1 MVKKGSGTPPYV
13 PRKGLKAV
21 LDQVQAHKAGELLA
35 REDLHK
41 RGLSSHWTY
50 PALAALRFLGI
61 LDENDR
67 LTGLHPA
74 FDREKPDR
82 PAQQAL
88 LREAYSDFF
97 EHVELPV
104 ANEEA
109 LRQRFQEV
117 YKLSER
123 VANSAFPVFEMLA
136 SEAGIQLAVQPAAGN
151 AGEAREE
158 RPAREH
164 SDEPAASEVLSELG
178 ELQRAAHEEPVRIR
192 HTGYQIVINLQVT
205 KYTTEKDLIKM
216 VRTANRAIHLLKKAG
231 DSH

>member
-1 MVKKGSGTPPYV
+1 MVKKGSSTPPYV

-21 LDQVQAHKAGELLA
+21 LDQIQAHGAGELLA
-35 REDLHK
+35 REDLHR

-61 LDENDR
+61 LDDEDR
-67 LTGLHPA
+67 LTGRHRA
-74 FDREKPDR
+74 FDREKPDL

-88 LREAYSDFF
+88 LKEAYAEFF
-97 EHVELPV
+97 EQTQLPL
-104 ANEEA
+104 ADEEA
-109 LRQRFQEV
+109 SRRKFQEV

-123 VANSAFPVFEMLA
+123 VANSAFPIFEMLA
-136 SEAGIQLAVQPAAGN
+136 SDAGLHLTAAPAPGEAPSGGGEPSPSAAGPDPR
-151 AGEAREE
+151 AEE
-158 RPAREH
+158 GDPGA
-164 SDEPAASEVLSELG
+164 DV
-178 ELQRAAHEEPVRIR
+178 LQRASRDEPVRIR

>member
-21 LDQVQAHKAGELLA
+21 LGQIQAHKAGELLA
-35 REDLHK
+35 REDLHR

-61 LDENDR
+61 LDESDH
-67 LTGLHPA
+67 LTGRHPA
-74 FDREKPDR
+74 FDRERPDL
-82 PAQQAL
+82 PAQQVL
-88 LREAYSDFF
+88 LREAYADFF
-97 EHVELPV
+97 EHVQLPV
-104 ANEEA
+104 PDEGV
-109 LRQRFQEV
+109 LRQKFQEV

-123 VANSAFPVFEMLA
+123 VANSAFPIFEMLTA
-136 SEAGIQLAVQPAAGN
+136 EAGLQLMAQPAP
-151 AGEAREE
+151 GEAREE
-158 RPAREH
+158 REERPRREN
-164 SDEPAASEVLSELG
+164 LG
-178 ELQRAAHEEPVRIR
+178 EPPAPEGATDAELVQRAGREEPVRIR

-216 VRTANRAIHLLKKAG
+216 VKTANRAIHLLKKAG